1 MYAPGG
7 GITLRVNCA
16 PALRISGLGT
26 LRRRRALVR
35 QLEEVIGENVWTEVV
50 QDGRN
55 DFGELADAFRKD
67 ELGEFGER
75 DVVPLKLA
83 RATLSLCGRNDI
95 LLELAVGHP
104 EGGEPER
111 LFRILQ
117 GVTPRRHAAA
127 ERLRRLRKVGRLAE
141 MAER

>member
-1 MYAPGG
+1 MRSSEK
-7 GITLRVNCA
+7 T
-16 PALRISGLGT
+16 
-26 LRRRRALVR
+26 
-35 QLEEVIGENVWTEVV
+35 VV
-50 QDGRN
+50 GAAGDERSPYHP
-55 DFGELADAFRKD
+55 LAFDAD
-67 ELGEFGER
+67 LGESAAQGAR
-75 DVVPLKLA
+75 ANSATNTRKRLKVA

-127 ERLRRLRKVGRLAE
+127 KRLRGLRKVGRLAE
-141 MAER
+141 TAER